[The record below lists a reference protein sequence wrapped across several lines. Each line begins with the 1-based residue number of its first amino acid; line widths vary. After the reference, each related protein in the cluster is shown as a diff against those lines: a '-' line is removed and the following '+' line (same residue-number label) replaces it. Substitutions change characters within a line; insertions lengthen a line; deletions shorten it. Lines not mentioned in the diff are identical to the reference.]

1 MYMIM
6 QDFNE
11 IWGRRRKNL
20 PKNQNMTLCIC
31 SLPEM
36 HNHYRDQEKVNIIK
50 SVRSWF
56 SFFGFLHKINTKPDK
71 TTDNFVE
78 FTPRNTHTF
87 ARARARA
94 QTHTHTH
101 TSKRAHTHTQQACT
115 HIHSRTRTQAYTHT
129 RTQRHTHT
137 HMHAL
142 KRASRDQFSPTYI
155 AIQSHTHNT
164 IITMTVS

>member
-11 IWGRRRKNL
+11 IRGRRRKNL

-94 QTHTHTH
+94 QTDTHTH
-101 TSKRAHTHTQQACT
+101 TQASVHTYPLTHAHTGLHTYAHSKT
-115 HIHSRTRTQAYTHT
+115 HSHTYARTQTGITRPVLSNLHSHSITH
-129 RTQRHTHT
+129 
-137 HMHAL
+137 A
-142 KRASRDQFSPTYI
+142 
-155 AIQSHTHNT
+155 
-164 IITMTVS
+164 